1 MFHVEQAWIEALR
14 EGASELQ
21 IPLQDQHFSQFE
33 RYLKDLIAWNKKT
46 NLTAITDDKEIAVK
60 HFLDSLTL
68 VKALGRKGHLL
79 DIGAG
84 AGFPSLPVKIV
95 RPELHVTTVD
105 AVEKKVIFQRHAART
120 LGLHG
125 FEALHARGEELA
137 VHHAERFDY
146 VVSRAFSDIPT
157 FARMALPL
165 LKGNGRIVAMKGRG
179 GTDEA
184 TAARA
189 PLAELGLRIVEVLEF
204 PLPVTGDR
212 RALVVIERQPS

>member
-1 MFHVEQAWIEALR
+1 MNERAKEYLSRGAVQLGIELTAIQLGKFNAL
-14 EGASELQ
+14 AAEL
-21 IPLQDQHFSQFE
+21 
-33 RYLKDLIAWNKKT
+33 KKWGRKI
-46 NLTAITDDKEIAVK
+46 NLTAIRDDEEIAVK